1 MTPHLQRHLKVS
13 DEAAPALQVAFAS
26 SDMKTVDQH
35 FGSCQSLL
43 IYGVEP
49 GRHELLQVARFTVV
63 EGHNQDKLLSRIDE
77 LKDCFAL
84 FCVAVGEAV
93 FRQLLAAGV
102 RAIRVESGTPIP
114 QLLTQFESQS
124 LEQVAKRPAK
134 TKSPDRFAELE
145 SAGWEE

>member
-1 MTPHLQRHLKVS
+1 MSSHLQRHLKVS
-13 DEAAPALQVAFAS
+13 DRQAPALKVAFAS
-26 SDMKTVDQH
+26 SDLNTVNQH
-35 FGSCQSLL
+35 FGSCESLV

-63 EGHNQDKLLSRIDE
+63 EGHDQNKLQSRIE
-77 LKDCFAL
+77 VLQECFAL

-102 RAIRVESGTPIP
+102 RAIRVENETPIA

-124 LEQVAKRPAK
+124 PEVFVQRPAK
-134 TKSPDRFAELE
+134 QKSPDRFAELE